1 MTEFWDPS
9 SEPRRLTLLS
19 ADTEDPPSVLAWCE
33 PRFWQQFYVP
43 RMSLAMLA
51 FHWGQC
57 YATDPNGTWV
67 ETMPRLGA
75 SWDDWFYWA
84 SMQRPEPTPSH
95 NDAVVIPHHDGDPG
109 LALVYEPVDKID
121 GILQYAFD
129 RLPWKDAT

>member
-43 RMSLAMLA
+43 RMSLALLA
-51 FHWGQC
+51 FFWGQC
-57 YATDPNGTWV
+57 AATDPNGEWWATV
-67 ETMPRLGA
+67 PRLGVE
-75 SWDDWFYWA
+75 WNDWMPHFDIEG
-84 SMQRPEPTPSH
+84 SV
-95 NDAVVIPHHDGDPG
+95 NDVVVIPHHDGDPG